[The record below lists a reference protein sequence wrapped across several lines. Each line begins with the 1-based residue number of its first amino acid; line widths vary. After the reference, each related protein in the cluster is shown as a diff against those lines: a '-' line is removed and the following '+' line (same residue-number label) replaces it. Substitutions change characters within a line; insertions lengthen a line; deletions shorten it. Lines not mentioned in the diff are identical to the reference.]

1 MFILVYNTFNTYL
14 SHYVTLLL
22 AWVNITYVRNVF
34 RVNQKVCMCLREKG
48 STREREK
55 KTMLKH
61 YNYNKLIVNNVS
73 VKYIVNNN

>member
-34 RVNQKVCMCLREKG
+34 RVNQKVCMCLRERKYP
-48 STREREK
+48 RER